1 MWEIASPASQL
12 AKQLIQSR
20 LNGQHHGTVG
30 LHERRPGPRH
40 QVFRAAGQCS
50 GEPLFGGLL
59 LLNNRTNKGTP
70 NDN

>member
-1 MWEIASPASQL
+1 MWEIASLALQL

-30 LHERRPGPRH
+30 LHERRLGPRH

-50 GEPLFGGLL
+50 GESLFGGLL
-59 LLNNRTNKGTP
+59 SLNNPYEQRKP
-70 NDN
+70 Q

>member
-1 MWEIASPASQL
+1 MWEIASPASRL
-12 AKQLIQSR
+12 AKQPIQSR

-50 GEPLFGGLL
+50 GEPLFVGLL
-59 LLNNRTNKGTP
+59 SLNNPYEQRKP
-70 NDN
+70 Q